1 MKRLENLTII
11 VDTREKENKNI
22 LQYLSN
28 KNISYIRRKLD
39 FGDYSYMIDDLSY
52 ENEFSIERKMSL
64 TELSGNIAQYRDR
77 FERELQ
83 RAKESNAKLILL
95 VENGSYD
102 DILQHNYKTELT
114 EKSYIASLF
123 SFSNRYN
130 LDINF
135 INKKYAGL
143 FIYHACYYHA
153 RERLKESEYET
164 KNA

>member
-1 MKRLENLTII
+1 MKQLENIKII

-28 KNISYIRRKLD
+28 KNIPYIRRKLD

-102 DILQHNYKTELT
+102 DILQHNYKTDLK

-123 SFSNRYN
+123 SFTHRYG

-135 INKKYAGL
+135 IERKYAGL

-153 RERLKESEYET
+153 RERLKESEHET